1 MKDLK
6 ILDLELREYKAAN
19 NAEIQRLLN
28 RIVVLEQKLRELE
41 PYKWSY
47 LNKRKGEKWA
57 KFIA

>member
-28 RIVVLEQKLRELE
+28 RIVVLEQKLRELD

-47 LNKRKGEKWA
+47 LNKRKGEK
-57 KFIA
+57 

>member
-19 NAEIQRLLN
+19 NAEIQRL
-28 RIVVLEQKLRELE
+28 IKQIIIKKKKVRELE

-47 LNKRKGEKWA
+47 LNKRKGEK
-57 KFIA
+57 

>member
-28 RIVVLEQKLRELE
+28 RIVILEKKVRELE
-41 PYKWSY
+41 PYKRSY
-47 LNKRKGEKWA
+47 LNKRKGEK
-57 KFIA
+57 

>member
-28 RIVVLEQKLRELE
+28 RIVILEKKVRELE
-41 PYKWSY
+41 PNKWSY
-47 LNKRKGEKWA
+47 LNKRKGEK
-57 KFIA
+57 

>member
-28 RIVVLEQKLRELE
+28 RIVVLEQKVRELE

-47 LNKRKGEKWA
+47 LNKRKGENERNS
-57 KFIA
+57 

>member
-1 MKDLK
+1 MKDLR

-28 RIVVLEQKLRELE
+28 RIVVLEQKVRELE

-47 LNKRKGEKWA
+47 LNKERRENERNS
-57 KFIA
+57 

>member
-1 MKDLK
+1 MKDLR

-47 LNKRKGEKWA
+47 LNKRKEEKWA